1 MPARHAGEGAGVNGA
16 GVGTGTLS
24 RGRAS
29 RGTRGTGGDEGCRGT
44 LLCIRPCPPTPWVL
58 SVPDGPSDTIAVG
71 IKRLIPSR
79 AGSSSVEKHSPRHG
93 HELWVQGRMSWP
105 PAPVGAGQGC
115 ERGEAGVSHGLPP
128 RSQLAADPRGAAAG
142 STQRVSPA
150 APRCCR
156 RLGVHGCPGLRSRPT
171 NTQTQL
177 QDQSEPHF
185 SWFGG
190 GGGADPARSAGLW
203 GQVPGCSQRWRVRG
217 CCGARDGGGR
227 RLPAP
232 CAPRHPWAPD
242 PSPPQ
247 APVGRGGSGATPCP
261 APPPPPIRDARAAP
275 ALSELVARP
284 LRSQSEAE
292 VGGEGGAAARPPAN
306 RQPAPPAG
314 EGGAGFGGG
323 RGLAAQDGGAA
334 GG

>member
-29 RGTRGTGGDEGCRGT
+29 CGTSGTGGDEGCRGT

-58 SVPDGPSDTIAVG
+58 SVSDGPSHTIAVG
-71 IKRLIPSR
+71 IKWLIPSR
-79 AGSSSVEKHSPRHG
+79 AGSSRAEKHSPRHG
-93 HELWVQGRMSWP
+93 HKLWVQGQMSWA

-115 ERGEAGVSHGLPP
+115 ERGQAGVSHGLPP
-128 RSQLAADPRGAAAG
+128 RSQIAAHPRGAAAG

-156 RLGVHGCPGLRSRPT
+156 RLGVHGCPGLRSHPT

-185 SWFGG
+185 SWFGVW
-190 GGGADPARSAGLW
+190 GGADPARSGGLW
-203 GQVPGCSQRWRVRG
+203 GQVPGCSQCWRMRG
-217 CCGARDGGGR
+217 CCGARDGGGC

-242 PSPPQ
+242 PSP
-247 APVGRGGSGATPCP
+247 VGRGGQRGHSLPRPTT
-261 APPPPPIRDARAAP
+261 PPPIRDARATPAP
-275 ALSELVARP
+275 SEPGARP

-292 VGGEGGAAARPPAN
+292 AGGEGGAAARPPAN
-306 RQPAPPAG
+306 RRPAPPSG
-314 EGGAGFGGG
+314 EGGAGFRGG